1 MQNEQLFKEFD
12 AVNGEKSLLRTELD
26 RKELELQNM
35 QATCERYQA
44 RVAQLSK
51 EYDELEA
58 KLEVCCRTCV
68 HKWEE

>member
-1 MQNEQLFKEFD
+1 
-12 AVNGEKSLLRTELD
+12 VLRTELD

-51 EYDELEA
+51 EYDDLET
-58 KLEVCCRTCV
+58 KLEVCV
-68 HKWEE
+68 SVADKGVLLSL